1 LATPEDRTNPDA
13 ESFHMHIAPLGDRK
27 VSEFMKED
35 DKPQPQN
42 NREDIQELGEY
53 SAQIS
58 GRE

>member
-1 LATPEDRTNPDA
+1 
-13 ESFHMHIAPLGDRK
+13 MHIAPLGDRK

-42 NREDIQELGEY
+42 DREDIQELGEY